1 MDKNGSN
8 KRIPLIV
15 LLVIFVICSVFDFV
29 MTREY
34 LSRAHTSFFIEDF
47 YSTEISFTE
56 DIECVDNITWVNW
69 QIDEAMGNKERSEI
83 KIVTV
88 QKGKK
93 YKLKSDLMIMVR
105 GKKRDYLVQNTR
117 IDLDDHKSLSVDLY
131 ARDGKIEEIHNEYL
145 DGTYYTQP
153 PMSKV
158 ESYEKVLSEC
168 EKALDDYI
176 ASQKRGITREDVLS
190 AIVPLI
196 VSVAVAAVFLLIH
209 RVLTV
214 KGRSSMVLVVIAAI
228 LDVPLILL
236 SVFLLLSL

>member
-1 MDKNGSN
+1 MKDVGKN
-8 KRIPLIV
+8 KRVPLIV
-15 LLVIFVICSVFDFV
+15 LLVIFVICNVYV
-29 MTREY
+29 CLAVNEY
-34 LSRAHTSFFIEDF
+34 LSRATTSYFENDF

-105 GKKRDYLVQNTR
+105 GKKRDYRVQNTR

-131 ARDGKIEEIHNEYL
+131 ARDGKIHNEYL
-145 DGTYYTQP
+145 DGTYYTQL

-168 EKALDDYI
+168 EKAQDDYI

-196 VSVAVAAVFLLIH
+196 VSVEVAAVFLLIH